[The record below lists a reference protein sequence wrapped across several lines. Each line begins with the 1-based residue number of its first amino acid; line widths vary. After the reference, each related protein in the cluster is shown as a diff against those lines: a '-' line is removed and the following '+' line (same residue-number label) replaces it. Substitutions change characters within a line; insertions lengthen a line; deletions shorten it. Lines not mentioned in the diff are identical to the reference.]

1 MQLPYIPADVPFT
14 GDQKAWLAGFL
25 AGLNTRINIAPAT
38 PGVPAVAGSTSTA
51 DAGPVAIQ
59 IVYGSQTGTAEFLAE
74 EAANVARAKGF
85 LPLIC
90 GLDELEIS
98 TLAAV
103 RRLLVI
109 TSTYGEGDMPD
120 NAEFFWQELAA
131 PTAPPLPGLFYS
143 VLALGDSSYD
153 GFCQAGKNIDARL
166 AELGATRV
174 VDRTDCD
181 LDFEDP
187 AAAWT
192 AAAIDALARVDA
204 DSAPA
209 VSAIEDTTADA
220 APSKTP
226 RKSTWNRKN
235 PYRATILANS
245 VLSGP
250 GSDKEVRH
258 VVLSLG
264 DSGITYRPGDG
275 ISIAPIND
283 PALVSAVIERLG
295 VSGDTVITDRKGEVT
310 LADALTHRF
319 EISTPSKYLVDYIA
333 QRSQDPELTHL
344 TATGDREAL
353 DAWLWGKDV
362 LDLLNID
369 AALPITPDELLAEL
383 RPLQPRVYSISS
395 SPLAHADTVHITMD
409 TVRYR
414 SGGRRRGGVCSTF
427 LADRCEVGSD
437 VGVFISTNNSFRLPD
452 DDTDVVMIG
461 PGTGIAP
468 FRSFL
473 HERAQRGASGRNW
486 LFFGDQHQACDF
498 SYADELDQF
507 SADGVLTRLDLAFSR
522 DQDHKIYV
530 QNRMNDAGAEL
541 FSWLDGGA
549 HLYVCGDATRMA
561 RDVDAMLHEIVGK
574 HGGFD
579 PAGAQDFINQLKKNK
594 RYVRD
599 VY

>member
-25 AGLNTRINIAPAT
+25 AGLNTRITMAPTSPALPAGAT
-38 PGVPAVAGSTSTA
+38 APSAAAGS
-51 DAGPVAIQ
+51 GPVAVQ
-59 IVYGSQTGTAEFLAE
+59 IVFGTQTGTAELLAT
-74 EAANVARAKGF
+74 EAANMARANGF
-85 LPLIC
+85 LPLVC

-98 TLAAV
+98 ALSAV

-120 NAEFFWQELAA
+120 NAELFWQALAA
-131 PTAPPLPGLFYS
+131 PTAPPLPGLFFS

-174 VDRTDCD
+174 VDRADCD
-181 LDFEDP
+181 VDFDEP

-192 AAAIDALARVDA
+192 TAAIDALTRVDTA
-204 DSAPA
+204 LVPTPEPA
-209 VSAIEDTTADA
+209 A
-220 APSKTP
+220 APSP
-226 RKSTWNRKN
+226 APERVRWGRKN
-235 PYRATILANS
+235 PYRATVLANT

-250 GSDKEVRH
+250 ASDKEVRH

-283 PALVSAVIERLG
+283 PALVSAIVERLG
-295 VSGDTVITDRKGEVT
+295 VDGDTEITERAGTTT
-310 LADALTHRF
+310 LTDALTNRF
-319 EISTPSKYLVDYIA
+319 EIATPSKYLIDYIA

-344 TATGDREAL
+344 CATGDREAL

-362 LDLLNID
+362 LDLLNVD
-369 AALPITPDELLAEL
+369 ASLPITPDELLAEL
-383 RPLQPRVYSISS
+383 RPLRPRVYSISS
-395 SPLAHADTVHITMD
+395 SPLAHAGTVHITMA

-414 SGGRRRGGVCSTF
+414 SGDRMRGGVCSTF
-427 LADRCEVGSD
+427 LADRCAAGTEVD
-437 VGVFISTNNSFRLPD
+437 VFVSANNAFRLPD
-452 DDTDVVMIG
+452 DDATDVIMIG

-473 HERAQRGASGRNW
+473 HERATRGATGRNW
-486 LFFGDQHQACDF
+486 LFFGDRHRSSDL
-498 SYADELDQF
+498 SYADELDRL
-507 SADGVLTRLDLAFSR
+507 SDDGVLTRLDLAFSR
-522 DQDHKIYV
+522 DQAGKVYV
-530 QNRMNDAGAEL
+530 QDRMREAGAEL
-541 FSWLDGGA
+541 LAWLDAGA
-549 HLYVCGDATRMA
+549 HLYVCGDAARMA
-561 RDVDAMLHEIVGK
+561 RDVDAALHDVVAE
-574 HGGFD
+574 HGGRD
-579 PAGAQDFINQLKKNK
+579 PAAAQDYVNALKKSK